1 MPDTCRKRLLYAS
14 PFAPMKSGISD
25 YSEVLVYGLR
35 DYFDV
40 TLLIDGYRLQNE
52 QLYRD
57 FRVKSF
63 KKDKLIFNS
72 FDYRIYNIGNH
83 PQFHSYI
90 YGAAIDNPG
99 LIILH
104 DFVLYYL
111 TVGYYRNNGRLYS
124 KIYELAGAG
133 GLHLIK
139 KYTKRG
145 EDLLECKYLA
155 PKLPLNRELVNSRN
169 KIMVHSDYAYQRISE
184 IISED
189 VRLKKINMI
198 DHVAL
203 FRNRKSLV
211 DRKLLFK
218 KYSIPEDSIMIGSFG
233 HIDRTKLNHII
244 CQTVN
249 NLNDKFDNKLIYLM
263 VGDGDY
269 IDQDL
274 SDNIRKTGYVDLIE
288 FNSFIEYTDIVVNLR
303 YPSMGE
309 TSGAMIRALGLGKPC
324 IVSNDAWFSE
334 LPDDVVVKVEN
345 DNIAEELYQNLLH
358 LLENPHLMKD
368 LSDKAKEYV
377 QKEHGLK
384 KISREIAGFL
394 RCEI

>member
-1 MPDTCRKRLLYAS
+1 
-14 PFAPMKSGISD
+14 MKSGISD

-111 TVGYYRNNGRLYS
+111 TVGYYRNKGALYS
-124 KIYELAGAG
+124 KIYELAGAR

-139 KYTKRG
+139 KYTKSG
-145 EDLLECKYLA
+145 EDLLECKDLA
-155 PKLPLNRELVNSRN
+155 PQLPLNAELINSNN
-169 KIMVHSDYAYQRISE
+169 KIMVHSDYAYQRISGV
-184 IISED
+184 IND
-189 VRLKKINMI
+189 NARLKKINHVELFQNDNLSI
-198 DHVAL
+198 DKKML
-203 FRNRKSLV
+203 FE
-211 DRKLLFK
+211 
-218 KYSIPEDSIMIGSFG
+218 KYDIPGDHFVLGSFG
-233 HIDRTKLNHII
+233 HIDRTKLNHTI
-244 CQTVN
+244 CQTIN
-249 NLNDKFDNKLIYLM
+249 ELCDKFNNKLIYLM
-263 VGDGDY
+263 VGEGDY
-269 IDQDL
+269 IDEYL
-274 SDNIRKTGYVDLIE
+274 SANILKTGYVDLIE

-309 TSGAMIRALGLGKPC
+309 TSGAVIRALGLGKPC

-334 LPDDVVVKVEN
+334 LPDNVVVKVEN
-345 DNIAEELYQNLLH
+345 DNIAEELHQNLLH

-394 RCEI
+394 RREI

>member
-14 PFAPMKSGISD
+14 PFPPMATGISD

-52 QLYRD
+52 ELYKD
-57 FRVKSF
+57 FRVKVF
-63 KKDKLIFNS
+63 KKDQRVFNS

-90 YGAAIDNPG
+90 YQAAIDKPG

-111 TVGYYRNNGRLYS
+111 TVGYYRNKGALYS
-124 KIYELAGAG
+124 KIYELAGAR

-139 KYTKRG
+139 KYTKSG

-155 PKLPLNRELVNSRN
+155 PQLPLNAELINSNN
-169 KIMVHSDYAYQRISE
+169 KIMVHSNYTYQKISGL
-184 IISED
+184 ID
-189 VRLKKINMI
+189 NQTQLRKINHLGLIGDKSQCI
-198 DHVAL
+198 DKNIL
-203 FRNRKSLV
+203 FHEYGIPK
-211 DRKLLFK
+211 DFTLL
-218 KYSIPEDSIMIGSFG
+218 SSFG
-233 HIDRTKLNHII
+233 SIAETKLNHII
-244 CQTVN
+244 CQIVN
-249 NLNDKFDNKLIYLM
+249 ALNDKFDNKLFYLM

-269 IDQDL
+269 IDEYL
-274 SDNIRKTGYVDLIE
+274 GPNIRKTGYVDLME
-288 FNSFIEYTDIVVNLR
+288 FNSFIKYSDIVINLR
-303 YPSMGE
+303 QPTMGE
-309 TSGAMIRALGLGKPC
+309 TSGAVIRALGLGKPC
-324 IVSNDAWFSE
+324 IVSNEAWFSE
-334 LPDDVVVKVEN
+334 LPDNVVVKVEN
-345 DNIAEELYQNLLH
+345 ENIAEELHQSLSY

-368 LSDKAKEYV
+368 LSHKAREYI

-394 RCEI
+394 ESDI